1 MTHTEVGSKTL
12 VGLFSKVFVT
22 SAEALFLSKRKWT
35 PFPIFLLVLMM
46 SSPIA
51 AAVDEDDLGNVAQD
65 RLPYLH
71 AATSAQSMHNA
82 RQSDGESHF
91 PESHLLLARADES
104 VHGQE
109 TMKPV
114 HGQTAEHSGG
124 HGETPDL
131 TTTFYGVLAVILFAL
146 CYSLV
151 PLENNIHLRKS
162 KPVLFAAGLIWILVS
177 IAYARIGDTHTPHE
191 AIKHSLLEYA
201 ELFLFLLAAM
211 TYINAME
218 ERNIFQRLR
227 AYLVSK
233 GFSLRMIFW
242 VTGVLAFFI
251 SPIADNLT
259 TALLMGAVVM
269 AVGGT
274 NTKFVALACINV
286 VVAANA
292 GGAFSPFGDI
302 TTLMVWQKG
311 KVAFSEFFAIFIPS
325 LVNWLVP
332 AVVMNLFVS
341 KEPPQVVEEEIEIK
355 QGGYAMIGL
364 FLLTIAT
371 AVSFHNFLHLPPAAG
386 MMLGLGLLGLFSY
399 YIKMRE
405 GHEESYPSM
414 LGVRDE
420 KSFHP
425 LYAVQH
431 RLKTLSKTLETMPIA
446 AFAINKDH
454 EVTHWNKA
462 CEALTGIP
470 ASQMVGTKKQWSAF
484 YDKKRPIMADLI
496 IEGVPASEF
505 DKYYAGKRRDS
516 AIEFAMEGTDFF
528 PHLGEK
534 GKWLAF
540 AAAPITD
547 EEGTVVGA
555 VTTLQDMTDHDKA
568 VSHFDIMQRV
578 ARAEW
583 DTLLFFYGVIL
594 CVGGLGQFGY
604 LALISQLMYTDF
616 GPTIAN
622 AMVGVL
628 SAILDN
634 IPVMFAV
641 LSMDP
646 DMSHGQWLLV
656 TLTAGVGGSMLAIGS
671 AAGVALMGTAR
682 GIYTFGAHLKWTPVI
697 AAGYVASI
705 FVHLILNARLM

>member
-1 MTHTEVGSKTL
+1 M
-12 VGLFSKVFVT
+12 
-22 SAEALFLSKRKWT
+22 
-35 PFPIFLLVLMM
+35 
-46 SSPIA
+46 
-51 AAVDEDDLGNVAQD
+51 ED
-65 RLPYLH
+65 
-71 AATSAQSMHNA
+71 A
-82 RQSDGESHF
+82 RQSNKGSNFLESGI
-91 PESHLLLARADES
+91 LLARADES
-104 VHGQE
+104 VHSQDQADPGHD
-109 TMKPV
+109 K
-114 HGQTAEHSGG
+114 TAEHGSGDG
-124 HGETPDL
+124 GVHDL
-131 TTTFYGVLAVILFAL
+131 TTTFYGVLAVILFVL

-162 KPVLFAAGLIWILVS
+162 KPVLFAAGIIWILVS

-233 GFSLRMIFW
+233 GFSLRMVFW
-242 VTGVLAFFI
+242 VTGMLAFVI

-274 NTKFVALACINV
+274 NKKFVALACVNV

-311 KVAFSEFFAIFIPS
+311 KVTFTQFFAIFIPS
-325 LVNWLVP
+325 VVNWLVP
-332 AVVMNLFVS
+332 AIVMNFFVP
-341 KEPPQVVEEEIEIK
+341 KEAPQVLEEEIEVTP
-355 QGGYAMIGL
+355 GGYVMIGL
-364 FLLTIAT
+364 FLLTIVT

-399 YIKMRE
+399 YIKMRA
-405 GHEESYPSM
+405 GHEEAYPTM

-431 RLKTLSKTLETMPIA
+431 RVKTLSKTLETLPIA
-446 AFAINKDH
+446 AFAINQDH
-454 EVTHWNKA
+454 EVTHWNRA
-462 CEALTGIP
+462 CEKLTGIP
-470 ASQMVGTKKQWSAF
+470 AREIVGTKKQWSAF
-484 YDKKRPIMADLI
+484 YDQERPIMADLI
-496 IEGVPASEF
+496 LESAPESEYE
-505 DKYYAGKRRDS
+505 KYYAGKRQES
-516 AIEFAMEGTDFF
+516 AVEFATEGTDFF
-528 PHLGEK
+528 PHMGEK
-534 GKWLAF
+534 GTWLSF

-547 EEGTVVGA
+547 DEGTVVGA

-604 LALISQLMYTDF
+604 LALISQLMYADF

-622 AMVGVL
+622 SMVGVL

-646 DMSHGQWLLV
+646 DMSLGQWQLV

-682 GIYTFGAHLKWTPVI
+682 GVYTFGAHLKWTPVI